1 MKNAV
6 RIVRGATAVVVVLAI
21 WEFLGRLELVGQGA
35 LPAPTQILNQFWND
49 RSDYPPHLSV
59 TLKSA
64 GSGFVIGNVIAIA
77 AGALASRFRMAETL
91 LRGIGVALFAVPLIA
106 IVPVLLLAFTG
117 TTPRIILAAMAVY
130 FPTYVATMNGMRN
143 VDQRLIDVVM
153 VAGGS
158 TTDVLRWIRVRS
170 ALPQI
175 VSAFRVAAP
184 AALLGTLLVEF
195 GGGTRWGLG
204 TYLLGSLGQANP
216 SRLWSIGLVATAIA
230 ASVYVLFAWLGNRLT
245 RSSMSATVQTAL
257 PIAADSGSRWK
268 RLGGGVISAGV
279 VLGLWALVLSILD
292 MSPVVAKS
300 PLAIFRYLT
309 TDARAVVSRSRLWD
323 AYSETL
329 PLALIGLLCGL
340 AAALLLAVV
349 LSLRPVLGRAVLPFA
364 LVSQTMPLPA
374 LTPLIVLVFG
384 RDVLATVVVCISVT
398 FFPSFVTISQALATT
413 SPAAL
418 DVVRV
423 SGGGRFTSL
432 RYVGLPGAVP
442 AMATAARLA
451 APRALL
457 GVMIAEYLATGN
469 GLGNLLNESRG
480 RLDYG
485 MIWTVATTSVVVAV
499 IITQL
504 FGLLEK
510 LTRK

>member
-1 MKNAV
+1 M
-6 RIVRGATAVVVVLAI
+6 
-21 WEFLGRLELVGQGA
+21 
-35 LPAPTQILNQFWND
+35 
-49 RSDYPPHLSV
+49 S
-59 TLKSA
+59 
-64 GSGFVIGNVIAIA
+64 
-77 AGALASRFRMAETL
+77 
-91 LRGIGVALFAVPLIA
+91 LFAVPLIA

-130 FPTYVATMNGMRN
+130 FPTYIATMNGMRN
-143 VDQRLIDVVM
+143 VDPRLVDVVM

-170 ALPQI
+170 ALPHI

-184 AALLGTLLVEF
+184 AALLGTLLAEF

-216 SRLWSIGLVATAIA
+216 SRLWSIGLVATAVA
-230 ASVYVLFAWLGNRLT
+230 ASAYMLFAFIGARLS
-245 RSSMSATVQTAL
+245 RSSMSATVQTSM
-257 PIAADSGSRWK
+257 PIGEVSGPWWK

-300 PLAIFRYLT
+300 PLAIVRYLT
-309 TDARAVVSRSRLWD
+309 SDPRASVSRSRLFD

-340 AAALLLAVV
+340 AAALLLAVI
-349 LSLRPVLGRAVLPFA
+349 LSLRPALGRAVLPFA

-384 RDVLATVVVCISVT
+384 RSILATVVVCVSVT

-413 SPAAL
+413 SSAAI

-423 SGGGRFTSL
+423 SGGGRFKSL
-432 RYVGLPGAVP
+432 RFVGLPGAVP
-442 AMATAARLA
+442 AMVTAARLA

-457 GVMIAEYLATGN
+457 GVMIAEYLATGD

-485 MIWTVATTSVVVAV
+485 MIWTVATTSVLVAV
-499 IITQL
+499 LITQL
-504 FGLLEK
+504 FGLAEK